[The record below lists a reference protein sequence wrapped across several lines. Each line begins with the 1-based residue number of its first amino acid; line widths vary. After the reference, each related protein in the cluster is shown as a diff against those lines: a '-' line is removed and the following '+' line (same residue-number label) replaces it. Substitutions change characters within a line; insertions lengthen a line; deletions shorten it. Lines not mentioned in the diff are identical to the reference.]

1 MALVDAGTWQLTTV
15 EEIPTYLK
23 ALLIA
28 QPLHFGDYGDLP
40 LKILW
45 SFCTVLILFITMNEA
60 WLWWAKR
67 KQKNLKGERNAAV
80 G

>member
-15 EEIPTYLK
+15 EEILTYLK

-67 KQKNLKGERNAAV
+67 KQKNMKGEQNATV
-80 G
+80 E